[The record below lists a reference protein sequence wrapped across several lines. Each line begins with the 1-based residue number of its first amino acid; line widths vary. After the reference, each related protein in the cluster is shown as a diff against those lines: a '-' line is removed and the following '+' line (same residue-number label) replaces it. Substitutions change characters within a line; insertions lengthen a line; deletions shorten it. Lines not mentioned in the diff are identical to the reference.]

1 MKTKIID
8 GKDLS
13 AAELAETGRL
23 LYLTDPEIYPT
34 AFASAEN
41 MGKVFPFLAAKETGM
56 FSPRNV
62 LVARCDGEIAG
73 ALVGCNAN
81 EWKKGDLAE
90 AFSKADLPLPRSAE
104 DAEENYFAYEAT
116 HEKGDY
122 LLCLVTSPSH
132 RGKGIATSLLARYLK
147 GKNEVSRECLAD
159 NPAAIKLYEKAGFE
173 TVSRYEG
180 YSSPG
185 TPLVPVVRMVWK
197 KPLVT
202 VL

>member
-1 MKTKIID
+1 MKTEIVD

-41 MGKVFPFLAAKETGM
+41 MGKVFPFLAAKENSL
-56 FSPRNV
+56 FSLKNV
-62 LVARCDGEIAG
+62 LVAKCGKEIAG
-73 ALVGCNAN
+73 VLVGCNGDGWEN
-81 EWKKGDLAE
+81 GDLAD
-90 AFSKADLPLPRSAE
+90 AFFQAELPLPGGAK
-104 DAEENYFAYEAT
+104 DAEENYFVYEAT

-147 GKNEVSRECLAD
+147 GKNEVSLECLAD
-159 NPAAIKLYEKAGFE
+159 NPAAIRLYEKAGFLI
-173 TVSRYEG
+173 VSRYEG

-185 TPLVPVVRMVWK
+185 TPLVPVVRMAWK
-197 KPLVT
+197 SL
-202 VL
+202 L